1 MLQEATLD
9 DLEDLLEITEEF
21 VSNTHYKNIY
31 SKEKICIVLKKL
43 IESKEALVLLSIIHN
58 NDGVIEPLKGDKGNI
73 DNTYMASKA
82 HIDSKNHLSSYATS
96 EGSSVYDV
104 SSTSIY
110 SAHSNLYESDHSTLY
125 DNTHPLYGV
134 NNAPYVI
141 QGFLLGT
148 LNEFLLGFF
157 NVSNELA
164 MYVSPLYRSKGISKS
179 LIEYFEE
186 WSKVKGC
193 NIVSLSSLD
202 RSIEALYAPL
212 GYIYTE
218 STYSKVIN

>member
-1 MLQEATLD
+1 MQEYKNLMLQEATID
-9 DLEDLLEITEEF
+9 DLEGLLEITEEF

-58 NDGVIEPLKGDKGNI
+58 NDGVIEPLKRDKGNI
-73 DNTYMASKA
+73 DNTS
-82 HIDSKNHLSSYATS
+82 ISSYKVITDGMS
-96 EGSSVYDV
+96 DI
-104 SSTSIY
+104 SILY
-110 SAHSNLYESDHSTLY
+110 SAHSNLNGGDHSTLY
-125 DNTHPLYGV
+125 DV
-134 NNAPYVI
+134 SNAPYTI
-141 QGFLLGT
+141 NGFLLGT

-202 RSIEALYAPL
+202 KRIESLYAPL
-212 GYIYTE
+212 GYTYTE
-218 STYSKVIN
+218 STYSKVIR